1 MRKKKKIELM
11 ERNRKNCNKVKHNLT
26 SFCQISVFFSKSFQG
41 FLFIQFCFGF
51 FPRQSANRTPVLFIR
66 LKTWTNGFQFIFVG
80 YGELETACVCGLLAT
95 IKIHYVRMRSVII
108 GNVFLLLFNFRMAV
122 IFVKEREA

>member
-1 MRKKKKIELM
+1 M
-11 ERNRKNCNKVKHNLT
+11 
-26 SFCQISVFFSKSFQG
+26 
-41 FLFIQFCFGF
+41 
-51 FPRQSANRTPVLFIR
+51 LFIR

-108 GNVFLLLFNFRMAV
+108 ANVFLLLFNFRMAV
-122 IFVKEREA
+122 IFVKEREP